1 MYIMTEGL
9 MLDDLNIK
17 MKVTRQEIAYLEE
30 EKGEGEPNTGSNTGS
45 NTPIDNGLPYPPN
58 AIINVTDS
66 ANTRIKI
73 LEDELAIKRE
83 RRNNNKVLGWF
94 KNFLL
99 YLFLLYAFMI
109 PNLYL
114 VLLYQDSIMVIFQI
128 ERNSNLNTGSNTVSN
143 TTGKQGIQGLK
154 GPQGAQGEAGTQGPQ
169 GAQGAQGAKGEAG
182 TQGAQGI
189 QGPQGPQGPECNKEE
204 VIEEVLERIKVSNI
218 TAEKLTANVLY
229 AETIIGTD
237 YQGTTFNK
245 CVSGWC

>member
-1 MYIMTEGL
+1 
-9 MLDDLNIK
+9 
-17 MKVTRQEIAYLEE
+17 
-30 EKGEGEPNTGSNTGS
+30 
-45 NTPIDNGLPYPPN
+45 
-58 AIINVTDS
+58 
-66 ANTRIKI
+66 
-73 LEDELAIKRE
+73 
-83 RRNNNKVLGWF
+83 
-94 KNFLL
+94 
-99 YLFLLYAFMI
+99 MI